1 MVFFLQQCLIGLTNG
16 ALVAMVALGYTMV
29 YGIIRLINF
38 AHGDLIMLG
47 ACLALTI
54 VSVLGMA
61 AWAGAATW
69 LGVALLVVLCGLFCG
84 GLNVAVDRVVYRPL
98 RNAPKLA
105 PLVVPALGGAL
116 GGQVTMLFIYCIL
129 ALGLNVMVG
138 YTGLVHL
145 GIAAFF
151 GIGAYLFAILT
162 VPMYPFQMRFV
173 TAAAVSA
180 LATAGVGLALG
191 APTLRLRGDYLAI
204 VTLGFGEVVKVT
216 LRNLE
221 QITGGMKGLN
231 PVPPPGAGLKIGGTD
246 LGLAFAI
253 DPRWFYYLALLT
265 LAGVVVAMRR
275 LENSRLGRAWV
286 AVREDELAAEAMGV
300 SATRVKLSAFAM
312 SSAVAGLAGCLYAAS
327 LSTTADPN
335 AYDFNRSI
343 MVLCA
348 VILGGLGSIPGTLLG
363 VALLVGFDTVL
374 APWADSAIQQWNINP
389 SGSSLLSFSGWRLAI
404 FGLAL
409 ILVMRYRPEGLV
421 PSRRMAAELH
431 EAH

>member
-1 MVFFLQQCLIGLTNG
+1 MRPSPPQPATHSVPPAPPGGVGGFL
-16 ALVAMVALGYTMV
+16 AS
-29 YGIIRLINF
+29 RWE
-38 AHGDLIMLG
+38 
-47 ACLALTI
+47 I
-54 VSVLGMA
+54 V
-61 AWAGAATW
+61 T
-69 LGVALLVVLCGLFCG
+69 LVVL
-84 GLNVAVDRVVYRPL
+84 AV
-98 RNAPKLA
+98 A
-105 PLVVPALGGAL
+105 PLLVPALGGAL
-116 GGQVTMLFIYCIL
+116 GGQVTTLFIYCIL
-129 ALGLNVMVG
+129 ALALNVMVG

-151 GIGAYLFAILT
+151 GIGAYVLAILT
-162 VPMYPFQMRFV
+162 VPMYPFRIGFLP
-173 TAAAVSA
+173 AAIAAVLVSA
-180 LATAGVGLALG
+180 GTGLALG

-204 VTLGFGEVVKVT
+204 VTHGFGEVAKVT

-231 PVPPPGAGLKIGGTD
+231 PVPPPGAGVTLGGVD
-246 LGLAFAI
+246 LGKEFAI
-253 DPRWFYYLALLT
+253 DPRWFYYLALLA
-265 LAGVVVAMRR
+265 LAGVVLAMRR
-275 LENSRLGRAWV
+275 LENSRLGRALV
-286 AVREDELAAEAMGV
+286 AVREDELAAQAMGI

-363 VALLVGFDTVL
+363 VAILVGFDTVL
-374 APWADSAIQQWNINP
+374 APWADSWIQQMNINP
-389 SGSSLLSFSGWRLAI
+389 TGSSLLSFSGWRLAV

-409 ILVMRYRPEGLV
+409 VLVMRFRPEGLV

-431 EAH
+431 ELHGETT

>member
-1 MVFFLQQCLIGLTNG
+1 MRSFLRERWD
-16 ALVAMVALGYTMV
+16 LVT
-29 YGIIRLINF
+29 
-38 AHGDLIMLG
+38 
-47 ACLALTI
+47 LA
-54 VSVLGMA
+54 VLA
-61 AWAGAATW
+61 I
-69 LGVALLVVLCGLFCG
+69 
-84 GLNVAVDRVVYRPL
+84 
-98 RNAPKLA
+98 A
-105 PLVVPALGGAL
+105 PLLIPALGGAL
-116 GGQVTMLFIYCIL
+116 GGQVTTLFIYCIL

-151 GIGAYLFAILT
+151 GIGAYLMAILT
-162 VPMYPFQMRFV
+162 VPVYPFQV
-173 TAAAVSA
+173 GWLPAAIVSVLAAA
-180 LATAGVGLALG
+180 GIGIALG

-231 PVPPPGAGLKIGGTD
+231 PVPPPGAGVKIGGTD

-253 DPRWFYYLALLT
+253 DPRWFYYLSLLA

-275 LENSRLGRAWV
+275 LEHSRLGRAWV
-286 AVREDELAAEAMGV
+286 AVREDELAASSMGI

-312 SSAVAGLAGCLYAAS
+312 SSAVAALAGCLYAGS

-363 VALLVGFDTVL
+363 VAILVGFDTVL
-374 APWADSAIQQWNINP
+374 APWADSWIQQMNINP
-389 SGSSLLSFSGWRLAI
+389 TGSSLLSFSGWRLAI

-409 ILVMRYRPEGLV
+409 VLVMRYRPEGLV
-421 PSRRMAAELH
+421 PSRRLAAELR
-431 EAH
+431 EAHP

>member
-1 MVFFLQQCLIGLTNG
+1 MRGFLRERWEI
-16 ALVAMVALGYTMV
+16 VALCV
-29 YGIIRLINF
+29 
-38 AHGDLIMLG
+38 
-47 ACLALTI
+47 LA
-54 VSVLGMA
+54 V
-61 AWAGAATW
+61 
-69 LGVALLVVLCGLFCG
+69 
-84 GLNVAVDRVVYRPL
+84 
-98 RNAPKLA
+98 A

-116 GGQVTMLFIYCIL
+116 GGQITTLFIYCIL

-151 GIGAYLFAILT
+151 GIGAYLMAILT
-162 VPMYPFQMRFV
+162 VPMYPFQIGWFAAAIVSVLV
-173 TAAAVSA
+173 TA
-180 LATAGVGLALG
+180 GIGLALG
-191 APTLRLRGDYLAI
+191 GPTLRLRGDYLAI

-231 PVPPPGAGLKIGGTD
+231 PVPPPGAGVKVAGID

-253 DPRWFYYLALLT
+253 DPRWFYYLSLLA
-265 LAGVVVAMRR
+265 LAGVVLAMRR

-286 AVREDELAAEAMGV
+286 AVREDELAASAMGI
-300 SATRVKLSAFAM
+300 SATKVKLSAFAM
-312 SSAVAGLAGCLYAAS
+312 SSAVAGLAGCLYAGS

-363 VALLVGFDTVL
+363 VAILVGFDTVL
-374 APWADSAIQQWNINP
+374 APWADSLIQQMNINP
-389 SGSSLLSFSGWRLAI
+389 TGSSLLSFSGWRLAI

-409 ILVMRYRPEGLV
+409 VLVMRYRPEGLV
-421 PSRRMAAELH
+421 PSRRLAAELH
-431 EAH
+431 EGHP

>member
-1 MVFFLQQCLIGLTNG
+1 VVSARAKALAFLRERWD
-16 ALVAMVALGYTMV
+16 LVA
-29 YGIIRLINF
+29 
-38 AHGDLIMLG
+38 
-47 ACLALTI
+47 
-54 VSVLGMA
+54 
-61 AWAGAATW
+61 
-69 LGVALLVVLCGLFCG
+69 LVVL
-84 GLNVAVDRVVYRPL
+84 A
-98 RNAPKLA
+98 LA

-116 GGQVTMLFIYCIL
+116 GGQVTTLFIYCIL

-151 GIGAYLFAILT
+151 GIGAYCYAILT
-162 VPMYPFQMRFV
+162 VPMYPFQMRFAL
-173 TAAAVSA
+173 AAAISA
-180 LATAGVGLALG
+180 LAAAAVGLALG

-231 PVPPPGAGLKIGGTD
+231 PVPPPGAGVRLGGMD

-253 DPRWFYYLALLT
+253 DPRWFYYLALVV

-286 AVREDELAAEAMGV
+286 AVREDELAAAAMGI
-300 SATRVKLSAFAM
+300 SATKVKLSAFAM

-374 APWADSAIQQWNINP
+374 APWADAWIQELNVNP
-389 SGSSLLSFSGWRLAI
+389 SGSSLLSFSGWRLAV
-404 FGLAL
+404 FGVAL
-409 ILVMRYRPEGLV
+409 ILVMRFRPEGLV
-421 PSRRMAAELH
+421 PSRRLAAELH
-431 EAH
+431 EVHG

>member
-1 MVFFLQQCLIGLTNG
+1 MQPVVKTDVMG
-16 ALVAMVALGYTMV
+16 AVTGQAVARAWLRERWDLAALAV
-29 YGIIRLINF
+29 
-38 AHGDLIMLG
+38 
-47 ACLALTI
+47 LA
-54 VSVLGMA
+54 
-61 AWAGAATW
+61 
-69 LGVALLVVLCGLFCG
+69 F
-84 GLNVAVDRVVYRPL
+84 
-98 RNAPKLA
+98 A

-116 GGQVTMLFIYCIL
+116 GGQVTTLFIYCIL

-151 GIGAYLFAILT
+151 GLGAYVTAILT
-162 VPMYPFQMRFV
+162 VPMYPFGWPFF
-173 TAAAVSA
+173 AAAAASVA
-180 LATAGVGLALG
+180 FAAGVGLFLG

-231 PVPPPGAGLKIGGTD
+231 PVPPPGAGQTVGGVD
-246 LGLAFAI
+246 LGYAFAV
-253 DPRWFYYLALLT
+253 DPRWFYYLSLAA
-265 LAGVVVAMRR
+265 LAGVVIAMRR

-286 AVREDELAAEAMGV
+286 AVREDELAAAAMGI

-312 SSAVAGLAGCLYAAS
+312 SSAVAALAGCLYAAS

-374 APWADSAIQQWNINP
+374 APWADSWIQQLEINP

-409 ILVMRYRPEGLV
+409 VLVMRFRPEGLV
-421 PSRRMAAELH
+421 PSRRLAAELR
-431 EAH
+431 EAHE

>member
-1 MVFFLQQCLIGLTNG
+1 MTPTPSTQQGQHAVMPVQEGVREILREKWE
-16 ALVAMVALGYTMV
+16 LVT
-29 YGIIRLINF
+29 
-38 AHGDLIMLG
+38 
-47 ACLALTI
+47 LA
-54 VSVLGMA
+54 VL
-61 AWAGAATW
+61 
-69 LGVALLVVLCGLFCG
+69 
-84 GLNVAVDRVVYRPL
+84 AV
-98 RNAPKLA
+98 A

-116 GGQVTMLFIYCIL
+116 GGQVTTLFIYCIL

-151 GIGAYLFAILT
+151 GIGAYLMAILT
-162 VPMYPFQMRFV
+162 VPMYPFQLGFLAATVVSVLV
-173 TAAAVSA
+173 TA
-180 LATAGVGLALG
+180 GIGLALG

-231 PVPPPGAGLKIGGTD
+231 PVPPPGAGVKVGSID

-253 DPRWFYYLALLT
+253 DPRWFYYLALLA

-275 LENSRLGRAWV
+275 LEQSRLGRAWV
-286 AVREDELAAEAMGV
+286 AVREDELAASAMGI

-363 VALLVGFDTVL
+363 VAILVGFDTVL
-374 APWADSAIQQWNINP
+374 APWADFWIQQMNVNP

-409 ILVMRYRPEGLV
+409 VLVMRYRPEGLV
-421 PSRRMAAELH
+421 PSRRLAAELRGDDV
-431 EAH
+431 

>member
-1 MVFFLQQCLIGLTNG
+1 MAKPRGVTGAVPARARVLAFLRERWD
-16 ALVAMVALGYTMV
+16 LVA
-29 YGIIRLINF
+29 
-38 AHGDLIMLG
+38 
-47 ACLALTI
+47 
-54 VSVLGMA
+54 
-61 AWAGAATW
+61 
-69 LGVALLVVLCGLFCG
+69 LVVL
-84 GLNVAVDRVVYRPL
+84 A
-98 RNAPKLA
+98 LA
-105 PLVVPALGGAL
+105 PLCVPALGGAL
-116 GGQVTMLFIYCIL
+116 GGQVTTLFIYCIL

-151 GIGAYLFAILT
+151 GIGAYCCAILT
-162 VPMYPFQMRFV
+162 VPMYPFQVRFAV
-173 TAAAVSA
+173 AVVASVLFTAA
-180 LATAGVGLALG
+180 VGLALG

-231 PVPPPGAGLKIGGTD
+231 PVPPPGAGVRIAGVD
-246 LGLAFAI
+246 LGLAFAV
-253 DPRWFYYLALLT
+253 DPRWFYFLALGA

-286 AVREDELAAEAMGV
+286 AVREDELAAAAMGI
-300 SATRVKLSAFAM
+300 SAPRVKLSAFAM

-335 AYDFNRSI
+335 AYDFNRSV

-363 VALLVGFDTVL
+363 VTLLVGFDTVL
-374 APWADSAIQQWNINP
+374 APWADAWIQQMNVNP
-389 SGSSLLSFSGWRLAI
+389 SGSSLLSFSGWRLAV

-421 PSRRMAAELH
+421 PSRRLAAELH
-431 EAH
+431 EVHA

>member
-1 MVFFLQQCLIGLTNG
+1 MTDRAGRSSDAVG
-16 ALVAMVALGYTMV
+16 AVPPGA
-29 YGIIRLINF
+29 RL
-38 AHGDLIMLG
+38 AAVLRERWDL
-47 ACLALTI
+47 
-54 VSVLGMA
+54 
-61 AWAGAATW
+61 
-69 LGVALLVVLCGLFCG
+69 VALLAL
-84 GLNVAVDRVVYRPL
+84 A
-98 RNAPKLA
+98 LA

-116 GGQVTMLFIYCIL
+116 GGQVTTLFIYCIL

-151 GIGAYLFAILT
+151 GIGAYCHAILT
-162 VPMYPFQMRFV
+162 VPMYPFQLPFL
-173 TAAAVSA
+173 AAAVGSVLAAA
-180 LATAGVGLALG
+180 LVGLALG

-231 PVPPPGAGLKIGGTD
+231 PVPPPGAGVRLGGMD

-253 DPRWFYYLALLT
+253 DPRWFYYLALVV

-275 LENSRLGRAWV
+275 LEHSRLGRAWV
-286 AVREDELAAEAMGV
+286 AVREDELAAAAMGI
-300 SATRVKLSAFAM
+300 SPTRVKLSAFAM
-312 SSAVAGLAGCLYAAS
+312 SAAVAGLAGCLYAAS

-363 VALLVGFDTVL
+363 VALLVGFDTVV
-374 APWADSAIQQWNINP
+374 APWADSLIQQSGINP
-389 SGSSLLSFSGWRLAI
+389 SGSSLLSFSGWRLAV
-404 FGLAL
+404 FGVAL
-409 ILVMRYRPEGLV
+409 VLVMRYRPEGLV
-421 PSRRMAAELH
+421 PSRRLAAELH
-431 EAH
+431 GGHEA

>member
-1 MVFFLQQCLIGLTNG
+1 MITGQGQPKAHVAGAVPTRELLAAFLRERWD
-16 ALVAMVALGYTMV
+16 LVA
-29 YGIIRLINF
+29 
-38 AHGDLIMLG
+38 
-47 ACLALTI
+47 LA
-54 VSVLGMA
+54 VLA
-61 AWAGAATW
+61 
-69 LGVALLVVLCGLFCG
+69 
-84 GLNVAVDRVVYRPL
+84 
-98 RNAPKLA
+98 LA
-105 PLVVPALGGAL
+105 PLVLPALGGAL
-116 GGQVTMLFIYCIL
+116 GGQVTTLFIYCIL

-145 GIAAFF
+145 GIASFF
-151 GIGAYLFAILT
+151 GIGAYLVAILT
-162 VPMYPFQMRFV
+162 VPMYPFQIGF
-173 TAAAVSA
+173 AAATVVSV
-180 LATAGVGLALG
+180 LATAGIGLALG

-231 PVPPPGAGLKIGGTD
+231 PVPPPGAGVTLGGLD

-253 DPRWFYYLALLT
+253 DPRWFYYLALAA

-275 LENSRLGRAWV
+275 LERSRLGRAWV
-286 AVREDELAAEAMGV
+286 AVREDELAASAMGI

-348 VILGGLGSIPGTLLG
+348 VILGGLGSIPGTILG
-363 VALLVGFDTVL
+363 VAILVGFDTVL
-374 APWADSAIQQWNINP
+374 APWADAWIQQMNINP
-389 SGSSLLSFSGWRLAI
+389 TGSSLLSFSGWRLAV

-409 ILVMRYRPEGLV
+409 VLVMRYRPEGLI
-421 PSRRMAAELH
+421 PSQRMAAELH
-431 EAH
+431 EAKT

>member
-1 MVFFLQQCLIGLTNG
+1 MRGFLRERLEI
-16 ALVAMVALGYTMV
+16 VALCV
-29 YGIIRLINF
+29 
-38 AHGDLIMLG
+38 
-47 ACLALTI
+47 LA
-54 VSVLGMA
+54 V
-61 AWAGAATW
+61 
-69 LGVALLVVLCGLFCG
+69 
-84 GLNVAVDRVVYRPL
+84 
-98 RNAPKLA
+98 A

-116 GGQVTMLFIYCIL
+116 GGQITTLFIYCIL

-151 GIGAYLFAILT
+151 GIGAYLMAILT
-162 VPMYPFQMRFV
+162 VPMYPFQIGWFAAAIVSVLV
-173 TAAAVSA
+173 TA
-180 LATAGVGLALG
+180 GIGLALG

-231 PVPPPGAGLKIGGTD
+231 PVPPPGAGVKVAGID

-253 DPRWFYYLALLT
+253 DPRWFYYLSLLA
-265 LAGVVVAMRR
+265 LAGVVLAMRR

-286 AVREDELAAEAMGV
+286 AVREDELAASAMGI
-300 SATRVKLSAFAM
+300 SATKVKLSAFAM
-312 SSAVAGLAGCLYAAS
+312 SSAVAGLAGCLYAGS

-363 VALLVGFDTVL
+363 VAILVGFDTVL
-374 APWADSAIQQWNINP
+374 APWADSWIQQMNINP
-389 SGSSLLSFSGWRLAI
+389 TGSSLLSFSGWRLAI

-409 ILVMRYRPEGLV
+409 VLVMRYRPEGLV
-421 PSRRMAAELH
+421 PSRRLAAELH
-431 EAH
+431 EGHP

>member
-1 MVFFLQQCLIGLTNG
+1 MRGFLRERWEI
-16 ALVAMVALGYTMV
+16 VALCV
-29 YGIIRLINF
+29 
-38 AHGDLIMLG
+38 
-47 ACLALTI
+47 LA
-54 VSVLGMA
+54 V
-61 AWAGAATW
+61 
-69 LGVALLVVLCGLFCG
+69 
-84 GLNVAVDRVVYRPL
+84 
-98 RNAPKLA
+98 A

-116 GGQVTMLFIYCIL
+116 GGQITTLFIYCIL

-151 GIGAYLFAILT
+151 GIGAYLMAILT
-162 VPMYPFQMRFV
+162 VPMYPFQIGWFAAAIVSVLV
-173 TAAAVSA
+173 TA
-180 LATAGVGLALG
+180 GIGLALG

-231 PVPPPGAGLKIGGTD
+231 PVPPPGAGVKVAGID

-253 DPRWFYYLALLT
+253 DPRWFYYLSLLA
-265 LAGVVVAMRR
+265 LAGVVLAMRR

-286 AVREDELAAEAMGV
+286 AVREDELAASAMGI
-300 SATRVKLSAFAM
+300 SATKVKLSAFAM
-312 SSAVAGLAGCLYAAS
+312 SSAVAGLAGCLYAGS

-363 VALLVGFDTVL
+363 VAILVGFDTVL
-374 APWADSAIQQWNINP
+374 APWADSWIQQMNINP
-389 SGSSLLSFSGWRLAI
+389 TGSSLLSFSGWRLAI

-409 ILVMRYRPEGLV
+409 VLVMRYRPEGLV
-421 PSRRMAAELH
+421 PSRRLAAELH
-431 EAH
+431 EGHP

>member
-1 MVFFLQQCLIGLTNG
+1 M
-16 ALVAMVALGYTMV
+16 
-29 YGIIRLINF
+29 R
-38 AHGDLIMLG
+38 DLLRQR
-47 ACLALTI
+47 
-54 VSVLGMA
+54 
-61 AWAGAATW
+61 WE
-69 LGVALLVVLCGLFCG
+69 LVVLVGL
-84 GLNVAVDRVVYRPL
+84 A
-98 RNAPKLA
+98 LA

-116 GGQVTMLFIYCIL
+116 GGQVTTLFIYCIL

-151 GIGAYLFAILT
+151 GIGAYICAVLT
-162 VPMYPFQMRFV
+162 VPMYPFRLPFAVATAVSVLV
-173 TAAAVSA
+173 TA
-180 LATAGVGLALG
+180 GIGLSLG

-231 PVPPPGAGLKIGGTD
+231 PVPPPGAGVTAAGVD
-246 LGLAFAI
+246 LGRAFAI
-253 DPRWFYYLALLT
+253 DPRWFYYLSLLAL
-265 LAGVVVAMRR
+265 AAVVIAMRR
-275 LENSRLGRAWV
+275 LEHSRLGRAWV
-286 AVREDELAAEAMGV
+286 AVREDELAASAMGI
-300 SATRVKLSAFAM
+300 SAVRVKLSAFAM
-312 SSAVAGLAGCLYAAS
+312 SAAVAGLAGCLYAAS

-374 APWADSAIQQWNINP
+374 APWADSWIQQLDINP
-389 SGSSLLSFSGWRLAI
+389 TGSSLLSFSGWRLAI
-404 FGLAL
+404 FGAAL
-409 ILVMRYRPEGLV
+409 VLVMRYRPEGLV
-421 PSRRMAAELH
+421 PSRRLAAELH
-431 EAH
+431 EAHP

>member
-1 MVFFLQQCLIGLTNG
+1 MRGFLRERWEI
-16 ALVAMVALGYTMV
+16 VALCV
-29 YGIIRLINF
+29 
-38 AHGDLIMLG
+38 
-47 ACLALTI
+47 LA
-54 VSVLGMA
+54 
-61 AWAGAATW
+61 
-69 LGVALLVVLCGLFCG
+69 VAQ
-84 GLNVAVDRVVYRPL
+84 
-98 RNAPKLA
+98 
-105 PLVVPALGGAL
+105 LVVPALGGAL
-116 GGQVTMLFIYCIL
+116 GGQITTLFIYCIL

-151 GIGAYLFAILT
+151 GIGAYLMAILT
-162 VPMYPFQMRFV
+162 VPMYPFQIGWFAAAIVSVLV
-173 TAAAVSA
+173 TA
-180 LATAGVGLALG
+180 GIGLALG
-191 APTLRLRGDYLAI
+191 GPTLRLRGDYLAI

-231 PVPPPGAGLKIGGTD
+231 PVPPPGAGVKVAGID

-253 DPRWFYYLALLT
+253 DPRWFYYLSLLA
-265 LAGVVVAMRR
+265 LAGVVLAMRR

-286 AVREDELAAEAMGV
+286 AVREDELAASAMGI
-300 SATRVKLSAFAM
+300 SATKVKLSAFAM
-312 SSAVAGLAGCLYAAS
+312 SSAVAGLAGCLYAGS

-363 VALLVGFDTVL
+363 VAILVGFDTVL
-374 APWADSAIQQWNINP
+374 APWADSWIQQMNINP
-389 SGSSLLSFSGWRLAI
+389 TGSSLLSFSGWRLAI

-409 ILVMRYRPEGLV
+409 VLVMRYRPEGLV
-421 PSRRMAAELH
+421 PSRRLAAELH
-431 EAH
+431 EGHP